1 MRNPFPLQWPDGWRR
16 TPVDERKPSRF
27 FYGFTDSLS
36 SVLDEFRKIG
46 AENVVVTSDLPT
58 RRDGRPYASGRA
70 ETGDSGIAVWFVL
83 QGQERVWACDRWR
96 THADNLRAIALSVE
110 AIRGLDRWGA
120 GDVIA
125 RAFHGFNAL
134 PPGDAPPP
142 APPPAAATASWRQ
155 VLDFVG
161 PHHRWDTDDQR
172 AHAVAYARQQHSWLL
187 ARART
192 NLRNAQRSVHPDVG
206 GTHEGAVRANQ
217 DFDRRKVELDAA
229 LRAAEAEIMTYPQGT
244 L

>member
-83 QGQERVWACDRWR
+83 QGQERVWACES
-96 THADNLRAIALSVE
+96 SVTRIKRRGSRPSFVTAPTCE
-110 AIRGLDRWGA
+110 ATSCQEE
-120 GDVIA
+120 
-125 RAFHGFNAL
+125 
-134 PPGDAPPP
+134 P
-142 APPPAAATASWRQ
+142 
-155 VLDFVG
+155 
-161 PHHRWDTDDQR
+161 
-172 AHAVAYARQQHSWLL
+172 
-187 ARART
+187 
-192 NLRNAQRSVHPDVG
+192 
-206 GTHEGAVRANQ
+206 
-217 DFDRRKVELDAA
+217 
-229 LRAAEAEIMTYPQGT
+229 
-244 L
+244 